1 MEISFELMITII
13 NYAISSCSIIYYI
26 YKGYTFLP
34 KPCVFKC
41 LIGQDTLIRICLL
54 LISLFQSSYYFFVN
68 QEGFFCKFLG
78 CLDIF
83 LDFSKMS
90 ISIILSMLIS
100 NDNAEVENRIS
111 DIKINIIHVVFS
123 VLLPLAI
130 SIMALQWGEIAP
142 INISFCYPTAPLFRI
157 LVFISFYFYYLVF
170 FLIVVYI
177 MKNSVLVNDS
187 IEGKIKDKLKDS
199 IRTYDPEPV
208 QPDQSVQIEENQ
220 IKSDALVIRNRKIES
235 NDCSNNTVSSSNDV
249 LSDGKNKIKKTMI
262 KFSLVQ
268 LLKLFILIV
277 FVLNFFCERYLKHDE
292 LLYHIFVDSYLFK
305 IVAILLE
312 NLSIPL
318 FMYVFGNF
326 VIGGNDPNN
335 KCKSEIKVHDNKN
348 ENK

>member
-1 MEISFELMITII
+1 
-13 NYAISSCSIIYYI
+13 
-26 YKGYTFLP
+26 
-34 KPCVFKC
+34 
-41 LIGQDTLIRICLL
+41 
-54 LISLFQSSYYFFVN
+54 
-68 QEGFFCKFLG
+68 
-78 CLDIF
+78 
-83 LDFSKMS
+83 
-90 ISIILSMLIS
+90 
-100 NDNAEVENRIS
+100 
-111 DIKINIIHVVFS
+111 
-123 VLLPLAI
+123 
-130 SIMALQWGEIAP
+130 
-142 INISFCYPTAPLFRI
+142 
-157 LVFISFYFYYLVF
+157 
-170 FLIVVYI
+170 

-208 QPDQSVQIEENQ
+208 QPDQDVQTEENQ
-220 IKSDALVIRNRKIES
+220 IKSDALVIRTIES

-335 KCKSEIKVHDNKN
+335 KCEPEIKDFRNKN